1 MNEEEALCLLFTI
14 LGTNNLQM
22 HSSMF
27 KKIRN
32 KRGR

>member
-1 MNEEEALCLLFTI
+1 MNEEEELYLLFTI
-14 LGTNNLQM
+14 LSTNNLQM

-27 KKIRN
+27 KKRRN